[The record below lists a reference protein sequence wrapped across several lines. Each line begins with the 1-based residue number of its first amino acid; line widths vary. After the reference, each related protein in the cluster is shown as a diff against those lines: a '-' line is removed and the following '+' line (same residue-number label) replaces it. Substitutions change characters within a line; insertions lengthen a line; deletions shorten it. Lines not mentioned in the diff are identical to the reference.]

1 MNLQACI
8 DDLKTLVGFDTTSHR
23 SNRALIDWVAN
34 RLGSLGY
41 RVMVQAAPD
50 EDKANLFASIGPQN
64 QGGLM
69 LSAHSDVV
77 PVDGQLWQSDPFAL
91 REDNGRLY
99 GRGSA
104 DMKGFIACMMQ
115 AAPQFAASAL
125 KAPVHLA
132 LSYNEETNMG
142 GMKQLAAS
150 LQASEHCPR
159 ACVIGEPTS
168 MQVVVANKGAAIYRF
183 KVRGFEVH
191 SSLRDRGVSAVEAAA
206 QIIVRSQ
213 AIQELMRQDLRHD
226 GFEFPFSSIHVGRIA
241 GGSAH
246 NITAKDCE
254 FLLEIR
260 ALPGRAAASFIGEL
274 RQWCEHELLP
284 TMRSIASTC
293 GIHIEEIT
301 DSPSLDERGNK
312 GLAQAMMPLCACH
325 RPGRVSFG
333 TEGGILQN
341 VGIPTIICGPGQIS
355 VAHQADEFV
364 EIGQLSA
371 CLDFLERLRGQLEHD
386 PSGFFLDC

>member
-8 DDLKTLVGFDTTSHR
+8 DDLGTLLAFDTTSHR
-23 SNRALIDWVAN
+23 SNRPLIDWVAN
-34 RLGSLGY
+34 RLEGQGY
-41 RVMVQAAPD
+41 RVMVQQAPD
-50 EDKANLFASIGPQN
+50 EDKANLFASIGPED

-77 PVDGQLWQSDPFAL
+77 PVAGQNWQSDPFVL
-91 REDNGRLY
+91 READGRLY

-104 DMKGFIACMMQ
+104 DMKGFIACMLQ
-115 AAPQFAASAL
+115 AAPHFAASAL

-142 GMKQLAAS
+142 GMKHLAAA
-150 LQASEHCPR
+150 LAQTAHPPR

-191 SSLRDRGVSAVEAAA
+191 SSLRDQGVSAVEAAA

-213 AIQELMRQDLRHD
+213 MIQDRMRQDLRHD
-226 GFEFPFSSIHVGRIA
+226 GFDFPYSSIHVGRIA
-241 GGSAH
+241 GGTAH

-254 FLLEIR
+254 FMLEIR
-260 ALPGRAAASFIGEL
+260 ALPGRAAAPFIAEL
-274 RQWCEHELLP
+274 KLWCEQELLP
-284 TMRSIASTC
+284 AMRSIASVSDVQ
-293 GIHIEEIT
+293 IEEIT
-301 DSPSLDERGNK
+301 DSPSLDERGNNR
-312 GLAQAMMPLCACH
+312 LARAMMPLCACH
-325 RPGRVSFG
+325 ATGRVSFG
-333 TEGGILQN
+333 TEGGILQDA
-341 VGIPTIICGPGQIS
+341 GIPTIICGPGQIS

-364 EIGQLSA
+364 EISQLKA
-371 CLDFLERLRGQLEHD
+371 CLHYLGQLRGQLERD
-386 PSGFFLDC
+386 PSCFF